1 LAKKDKLFQPA
12 QVLAISFVVA
22 ILVGSLLLLLPFS
35 TTSGHISFVDAL
47 FTSASAV
54 CVTGLVVQDTP
65 TYFTLTGQIIILLLI
80 QLGGLG
86 VMTFSTMVLLVAGR
100 KIAVT
105 DRILVQ
111 EGFQPSTAMDFR
123 SLIKS
128 VFFFT
133 FSIEFLGFILLFL
146 RFHKDL
152 PWPRAVY
159 SSLFH
164 SVSAFCNAGF
174 SVYSNS
180 LMSYRSNI
188 LVNLTVISLI
198 ILGGLGFLVIQE
210 IAASLVRLSRGVKR
224 KLSLHSKMVL
234 SLTGALIG
242 LSFVIFLSLEWRN
255 SLAPLTAKEKILAS
269 LFQVVTPRTAGFNTM
284 DLTTLGTASVTLLM
298 LLMFIGASPG
308 STGGGVKTST
318 FAVVLA
324 FIKSKIA
331 ARESINVFYRTIPQ
345 DNVVKAFTVLSLA
358 TCLIFISSFLVLVSQ
373 PAMLIKK
380 VVFEVFSAFGTVGL
394 SLGITSQLSAL
405 SKVIITLTMYAG
417 RVGPLT
423 LLYAFSRRRAL
434 GKFEYVEERVMIG

>member
-1 LAKKDKLFQPA
+1 MAKKDKLFQPA

-22 ILVGSLLLLLPFS
+22 ILAGTLLLLLPFS
-35 TTSGHISFVDAL
+35 TTSGHISFADAL
-47 FTSASAV
+47 FTSTSAV
-54 CVTGLVVQDTP
+54 CVTGLIVQDTP

-111 EGFQPSTAMDFR
+111 EGFHPSTGMDFR

-152 PWPRAVY
+152 PWPKALY

-180 LMSYRSNI
+180 LVSYRSDI
-188 LVNLTVISLI
+188 LVNLTVIFLI

-210 IAASLVRLSRGVKR
+210 TAAHLVRFSRGVKG

-234 SLTGALIG
+234 SLTSALIG
-242 LSFVIFLSLEWRN
+242 VSLVIFLSLEWQN

-284 DLTTLGTASVTLLM
+284 DLTTLSTASVTLLM

-331 ARESINVFYRTIPQ
+331 ARESINIFYRTIPQ

-358 TCLIFISSFLVLVSQ
+358 SSLIFISSFLVLASQ
-373 PAMLIKK
+373 PAMLIKE

-394 SLGITSQLSAL
+394 SLGITSQLSTL

-423 LLYAFSRRRAL
+423 LLYAFSRRKAL
-434 GKFEYVEERVMIG
+434 GKFEYVEEKIMIG